1 MIRRAIIRVVRP
13 LVRKLLVAG
22 LLTLCIGLQVLEA
35 SGRWDRSL
43 KDTADEAVIV
53 TVVLCIGA
61 ALVAAGVL
69 LTRLRPTRVSSPIVP
84 ARTPLY
90 AWPPTRFALSNS
102 CASPPVGL
110 RI

>member
-1 MIRRAIIRVVRP
+1 MIRVVRP
-13 LVRKLLVAG
+13 LVRKLVVAG

-35 SGRWDRSL
+35 SGRWDRAL

-61 ALVAAGVL
+61 ALVASGAL
-69 LTRLRPTRVSSPIVP
+69 LTRLRPIRVSSPIVL
-84 ARTPLY
+84 ARTTLC

-102 CASPPVGL
+102 CASPPVSL